1 MRIINTKIDI
11 KHSENSKKDGKKP
24 EIAKKIVPLQL
35 KYTTKNMAKKI
46 IIYNINN
53 FSNIL

>member
-24 EIAKKIVPLQL
+24 EIAKKIVPLQP
-35 KYTTKNMAKKI
+35 KYTTKNSS
-46 IIYNINN
+46 N
-53 FSNIL
+53 NILFINQ